1 MNRCRRTIFFIDG
14 KVQGTLL
21 ARTAIYWMFCLFSI
35 SLMLI
40 CWNAYTGPS
49 RRFLD
54 LVADLFHRYGPALIA
69 SLILLP
75 IAMMDLV
82 RLSNRFVG
90 PVMRMRGALQELAA
104 GRPVKPL
111 HFRDDDFWQDLAGD
125 LNEVAARLNRSET
138 QPEESREAI
147 AELLA
152 NLESSG
158 PFTSSDSVTVRAIEG
173 GSSR

>member
-1 MNRCRRTIFFIDG
+1 MNRCRRTIFFIDR

-49 RRFLD
+49 RRFVD
-54 LVADLFHRYGPALIA
+54 LVADLFHRYGPCLVA

-75 IAMMDLV
+75 IALMDVV

-125 LNEVAARLNRSET
+125 LNEIAVRLNRSET
-138 QPEESREAI
+138 QPGESCKVTE
-147 AELLA
+147 ELLA

-158 PFTSSDSVTVRAIEG
+158 PCTSSGSGAVRA
-173 GSSR
+173 S